1 MSLFKYKPPKKIM
14 LDERSITTLDSKH
27 KEIQTEFQYI
37 QDTVIPGLLLEK
49 NSLKER
55 LQFIRGG
62 CPPPNGGNYGGCPP
76 PNGGNYGGCPPPNG
90 GNYVLLAGGG
100 GGTAGGGAIGCD
112 DIDSSNDD
120 VDSSGEAR
128 GRGIADLR
136 SKEAIPLP
144 SIDECLE
151 IRDRIKEINAS
162 IKKHQQDYKN
172 YYLNNSEYIFEYFET
187 KKTITSG
194 GSMKT
199 KSLNAFFNLPEAKK
213 TEELFKNQ
221 HNNVEKYMASIDQ
234 TYMDVSKYVY
244 PTDICQF
251 CHHGEMI
258 PVESEGIMVCNQCA
272 KQVVFLIDNEKPS
285 YKEPPKEACFYAYK
299 RINHFREILAQFQ
312 AKETTCIP
320 DNVLESIKQQIKKER
335 IEISQFT
342 DKKAKEIMKK
352 LGFNKYYEHIPF
364 IKDKLGIKPPVM
376 TPDLED
382 RLCNLFMEI
391 QGPYAKFCPDDRV
404 NFLNYYYT
412 VYKLCELLGRRE
424 FLPFFPMLKDREKR
438 IEQDQIWKQIC
449 IELDWEF
456 IATP

>member
-1 MSLFKYKPPKKIM
+1 MSLFKYKPPKKII

-27 KEIQTEFQYI
+27 KELQTEFQYI
-37 QDTVIPGLLLEK
+37 QDTIIPELEK
-49 NSLKER
+49 ERNSLKER
-55 LQFIRGG
+55 LV
-62 CPPPNGGNYGGCPP
+62 
-76 PNGGNYGGCPPPNG
+76 
-90 GNYVLLAGGG
+90 VLKSGGG
-100 GGTAGGGAIGCD
+100 GGGGGGG
-112 DIDSSNDD
+112 
-120 VDSSGEAR
+120 SGGGGGGHSDGVPEP
-128 GRGIADLR
+128 
-136 SKEAIPLP
+136 SKHKTA
-144 SIDECLE
+144 IDECLE
-151 IRDRIKEINAS
+151 LRDRIKEITAT

-187 KKTITSG
+187 KKTITNG

-234 TYMDVSKYVY
+234 NYMDVSKYVY
-244 PTDICQF
+244 STDICQF
-251 CHHGEMI
+251 CRQGEMI
-258 PVESEGIMVCNQCA
+258 PIESEGIMVCNKCS

-312 AKETTCIP
+312 AKETTSIP
-320 DNVLESIKQQIKKER
+320 DHVLESIKQQIKKER

-412 VYKLCELLGRRE
+412 VYKLCELLGRHE

-449 IELDWEF
+449 LEFDWVF
-456 IATP
+456 IPTP

>member
-1 MSLFKYKPPKKIM
+1 M

-27 KEIQTEFQYI
+27 KELQTEFQYI
-37 QDTVIPGLLLEK
+37 QDTIIPVLE
-49 NSLKER
+49 NERISLKER
-55 LQFIRGG
+55 LRLLKGG
-62 CPPPNGGNYGGCPP
+62 LPLNNNPDVGGDHNA
-76 PNGGNYGGCPPPNG
+76 GNN
-90 GNYVLLAGGG
+90 NAGE
-100 GGTAGGGAIGCD
+100 TAKYKSAL
-112 DIDSSNDD
+112 
-120 VDSSGEAR
+120 E
-128 GRGIADLR
+128 
-136 SKEAIPLP
+136 
-144 SIDECLE
+144 ECLE
-151 IRDRIKEINAS
+151 IRDRIKEITAT

-172 YYLNNSEYIFEYFET
+172 YYLHNSEYIFEYFET
-187 KKTITSG
+187 KKTITNG

-221 HNNVEKYMASIDQ
+221 HNNVEKYLASIDQ
-234 TYMDVSKYVY
+234 NYMDVSKYVY
-244 PTDICQF
+244 STDICQF
-251 CHHGEMI
+251 CHQGEMI
-258 PVESEGIMVCNQCA
+258 PIESEGIMVCNLCS

-312 AKETTCIP
+312 AKETTSIP
-320 DNVLESIKQQIKKER
+320 ENVLESIKQQIKKER
-335 IEISQFT
+335 IEISQFS

-376 TPDLED
+376 TPDLEE

-391 QGPYAKFCPDDRV
+391 QGPYAKYCPDDRV

-412 VYKLCELLGRRE
+412 VYKLCELLGRHE

-449 IELDWEF
+449 LEFDWVF

>member
-1 MSLFKYKPPKKIM
+1 
-14 LDERSITTLDSKH
+14 
-27 KEIQTEFQYI
+27 
-37 QDTVIPGLLLEK
+37 
-49 NSLKER
+49 
-55 LQFIRGG
+55 
-62 CPPPNGGNYGGCPP
+62 
-76 PNGGNYGGCPPPNG
+76 
-90 GNYVLLAGGG
+90 
-100 GGTAGGGAIGCD
+100 
-112 DIDSSNDD
+112 
-120 VDSSGEAR
+120 
-128 GRGIADLR
+128 
-136 SKEAIPLP
+136 
-144 SIDECLE
+144 
-151 IRDRIKEINAS
+151 
-162 IKKHQQDYKN
+162 
-172 YYLNNSEYIFEYFET
+172 
-187 KKTITSG
+187 
-194 GSMKT
+194 MKT

-221 HNNVEKYMASIDQ
+221 HNNVEKYMSSIDQ
-234 TYMDVSKYVY
+234 NYMDVSKYVY
-244 PTDICQF
+244 STDICQF
-251 CHHGEMI
+251 CRQGEMI
-258 PVESEGIMVCNQCA
+258 PIESEGIMVCNKCS

-312 AKETTCIP
+312 AKETTSIP
-320 DNVLESIKQQIKKER
+320 EHVLENIKQQIKKER

-376 TPDLED
+376 TPDLEE

-412 VYKLCELLGRRE
+412 VYKLCELLGRYE

-449 IELDWEF
+449 IEFDWEF
-456 IATP
+456 IPTP

>member
-1 MSLFKYKPPKKIM
+1 MSLFKYKPPKKII

-27 KEIQTEFQYI
+27 KELQTEFQYI
-37 QDTVIPGLLLEK
+37 QDTIIPELENER

-55 LQFIRGG
+55 LRILK
-62 CPPPNGGNYGGCPP
+62 NGGIIPEDTGTGTGTGTGID
-76 PNGGNYGGCPPPNG
+76 NGFQTEDNG
-90 GNYVLLAGGG
+90 DKLQESCKNTKYKSV
-100 GGTAGGGAIGCD
+100 I
-112 DIDSSNDD
+112 
-120 VDSSGEAR
+120 E
-128 GRGIADLR
+128 
-136 SKEAIPLP
+136 
-144 SIDECLE
+144 ECLE
-151 IRDRIKEINAS
+151 IRDRIKEITAT
-162 IKKHQQDYKN
+162 IKKYQQDYKN

-213 TEELFKNQ
+213 TEELFKTQ
-221 HNNVEKYMASIDQ
+221 HNNVEKYMSSIDQ
-234 TYMDVSKYVY
+234 NYMDVSKYVY
-244 PTDICQF
+244 STDICQF
-251 CHHGEMI
+251 CRQGEMI
-258 PVESEGIMVCNQCA
+258 PIESEGIMVCNKCS

-312 AKETTCIP
+312 AKETTSIP
-320 DNVLESIKQQIKKER
+320 EHVLESIKQQIKKER

-376 TPDLED
+376 TPDLEE

-412 VYKLCELLGRRE
+412 VYKLCELLGRHE

-449 IELDWEF
+449 LEFDWVF
-456 IATP
+456 IPTP

>member
-1 MSLFKYKPPKKIM
+1 MSLFKYKPPKKII

-27 KEIQTEFQYI
+27 KELQGEFQYI
-37 QDTVIPGLLLEK
+37 QDTIIPALENEK

-55 LQFIRGG
+55 LRILKNG
-62 CPPPNGGNYGGCPP
+62 CGSTESETGNTTEKVDEEEKEEEKEKEKEKEGSKHANKPKS
-76 PNGGNYGGCPPPNG
+76 
-90 GNYVLLAGGG
+90 VL
-100 GGTAGGGAIGCD
+100 
-112 DIDSSNDD
+112 
-120 VDSSGEAR
+120 E
-128 GRGIADLR
+128 
-136 SKEAIPLP
+136 
-144 SIDECLE
+144 ECLE
-151 IRDRIKEINAS
+151 IRDRIKEITAT

-221 HNNVEKYMASIDQ
+221 HNNVEKYMSSIDQ
-234 TYMDVSKYVY
+234 NYMDVSKYVY
-244 PTDICQF
+244 STDICQF
-251 CHHGEMI
+251 CRQGEMI
-258 PVESEGIMVCNQCA
+258 PIESEGIMVCNKCS

-312 AKETTCIP
+312 AKETTSIP
-320 DNVLESIKQQIKKER
+320 DHVIESIKQQIKKER

-376 TPDLED
+376 TPDLEE

-412 VYKLCELLGRRE
+412 VYKLCELLGRTE

-449 IELDWEF
+449 LEFDWEF
-456 IATP
+456 IPTP

>member
-1 MSLFKYKPPKKIM
+1 MSLFKYKPPKKII

-27 KEIQTEFQYI
+27 KEFQGEFQYI
-37 QDTVIPGLLLEK
+37 QDTIIPELESEK

-55 LQFIRGG
+55 LRILK
-62 CPPPNGGNYGGCPP
+62 N
-76 PNGGNYGGCPPPNG
+76 
-90 GNYVLLAGGG
+90 GGG
-100 GGTAGGGAIGCD
+100 GGANDGGGVSEDSD
-112 DIDSSNDD
+112 DPP
-120 VDSSGEAR
+120 EE
-128 GRGIADLR
+128 
-136 SKEAIPLP
+136 SKESEELP
-144 SIDECLE
+144 PPAKPKSALEECLE
-151 IRDRIKEINAS
+151 IRDRIKEINAT

-213 TEELFKNQ
+213 TEELYKNQ

-234 TYMDVSKYVY
+234 NYMDVSKYVY
-244 PTDICQF
+244 STDICQF
-251 CHHGEMI
+251 CRQGEMI
-258 PVESEGIMVCNQCA
+258 PIESEGIMVCNKCS

-312 AKETTCIP
+312 AKETTSIP
-320 DNVLESIKQQIKKER
+320 EHVLESIKQQIKKER

-376 TPDLED
+376 TPDLEE

-412 VYKLCELLGRRE
+412 VYKLCELLGRTE

-449 IELDWEF
+449 LEFDWEF
-456 IATP
+456 IPTP

>member
-1 MSLFKYKPPKKIM
+1 MSLFKYKPPKKII

-27 KEIQTEFQYI
+27 KELQGEFQYI
-37 QDTVIPGLLLEK
+37 QDTIIPELENER

-55 LQFIRGG
+55 LRILK
-62 CPPPNGGNYGGCPP
+62 NGGPIQGECID
-76 PNGGNYGGCPPPNG
+76 
-90 GNYVLLAGGG
+90 VAAA
-100 GGTAGGGAIGCD
+100 TTEAADAVISD
-112 DIDSSNDD
+112 DIEEE
-120 VDSSGEAR
+120 GKE
-128 GRGIADLR
+128 
-136 SKEAIPLP
+136 SKHAKSKSTLE
-144 SIDECLE
+144 ECLE
-151 IRDRIKEINAS
+151 IRDRIKEITAT

-187 KKTITSG
+187 KKTITNG

-221 HNNVEKYMASIDQ
+221 HNNVEKYMSSIDQ
-234 TYMDVSKYVY
+234 NYMDVSKYVY
-244 PTDICQF
+244 STDICQF
-251 CHHGEMI
+251 CHQGEMI
-258 PVESEGIMVCNQCA
+258 PIESEGIMVCNKCS

-312 AKETTCIP
+312 AKETTSIP
-320 DNVLESIKQQIKKER
+320 DHVLESIKQQIKKER

-376 TPDLED
+376 TPDLEE

-412 VYKLCELLGRRE
+412 VYKLCELLGRTE

-449 IELDWEF
+449 LEFDWVF
-456 IATP
+456 IPTP

>member
-1 MSLFKYKPPKKIM
+1 MSLFKYKPPKKII
-14 LDERSITTLDSKH
+14 LDERSIITLDSKH
-27 KEIQTEFQYI
+27 KELQTDFQYI
-37 QDTVIPGLLLEK
+37 QDTIIPGLE
-49 NSLKER
+49 NERSILKER
-55 LQFIRGG
+55 LNVIKNVHKEGPNAG
-62 CPPPNGGNYGGCPP
+62 CNNGDGDGDGDGDGNGDSDE
-76 PNGGNYGGCPPPNG
+76 
-90 GNYVLLAGGG
+90 
-100 GGTAGGGAIGCD
+100 TAKYK
-112 DIDSSNDD
+112 S
-120 VDSSGEAR
+120 
-128 GRGIADLR
+128 
-136 SKEAIPLP
+136 PLE
-144 SIDECLE
+144 ECLE
-151 IRDRIKEINAS
+151 IRDRIKEITAT
-162 IKKHQQDYKN
+162 IKKHHQDYKN
-172 YYLNNSEYIFEYFET
+172 YYLHNSEYIFEYFET
-187 KKTITSG
+187 KKTITNG

-221 HNNVEKYMASIDQ
+221 HNNVEKYLASIDKN
-234 TYMDVSKYVY
+234 YMDVSKYVY
-244 PTDICQF
+244 STDICQF
-251 CHHGEMI
+251 CMQGEMI
-258 PVESEGIMVCNQCA
+258 PIESEGIMVCNKCS

-312 AKETTCIP
+312 AKETTSIP
-320 DNVLESIKQQIKKER
+320 DHVLESIKQQIKKER

-376 TPDLED
+376 TPDLEE

-412 VYKLCELLGRRE
+412 VYKLCELLGRNE

-449 IELDWEF
+449 LEFDWVF
-456 IATP
+456 IPTP

>member
-1 MSLFKYKPPKKIM
+1 MSLFKYKPPKKII

-27 KEIQTEFQYI
+27 KELQTEFQYI
-37 QDTVIPGLLLEK
+37 QDTIIPELEK
-49 NSLKER
+49 ERNSLKER
-55 LQFIRGG
+55 LVVLKSGG
-62 CPPPNGGNYGGCPP
+62 GS
-76 PNGGNYGGCPPPNG
+76 
-90 GNYVLLAGGG
+90 GGG
-100 GGTAGGGAIGCD
+100 GSGGG
-112 DIDSSNDD
+112 
-120 VDSSGEAR
+120 SGGGHSDGAPEP
-128 GRGIADLR
+128 
-136 SKEAIPLP
+136 SKHKTA
-144 SIDECLE
+144 IDECLE
-151 IRDRIKEINAS
+151 LRDRIKEINAT

-187 KKTITSG
+187 KKTITNG

-234 TYMDVSKYVY
+234 NYMDVSKYVY
-244 PTDICQF
+244 STDICQF
-251 CHHGEMI
+251 CRQGEMI
-258 PVESEGIMVCNQCA
+258 PIESEGIMVCNKCS

-312 AKETTCIP
+312 AKETTSIP
-320 DNVLESIKQQIKKER
+320 DHVLESIKQQIKKER

-376 TPDLED
+376 TPDLEE

-412 VYKLCELLGRRE
+412 VYKLCELLGRHE

-449 IELDWEF
+449 LEFDWVF
-456 IATP
+456 IPTP

>member
-37 QDTVIPGLLLEK
+37 QDTIIPGLIVEK
-49 NSLKER
+49 KSLKER

-62 CPPPNGGNYGGCPP
+62 CPPGV
-76 PNGGNYGGCPPPNG
+76 PPPNG
-90 GNYVLLAGGG
+90 GNYVQLAG
-100 GGTAGGGAIGCD
+100 GGGAIGCD
-112 DIDSSNDD
+112 DVDSSNDD
-120 VDSSGEAR
+120 VASSGEAR
-128 GRGIADLR
+128 GREIADG
-136 SKEAIPLP
+136 SVTTGAIPRP
-144 SIDECLE
+144 STSNVDECLE

-172 YYLNNSEYIFEYFET
+172 YYLHNSEYIFEYFET

-221 HNNVEKYMASIDQ
+221 HNNVEKYLASIDQ

-412 VYKLCELLGRRE
+412 VYKLCELLDQQQ

-438 IEQDQIWKQIC
+438 IEQDEIWRNIC
-449 IELDWEF
+449 GELDWEY
-456 IATP
+456 IPTV